1 MWKPTAVSGAPV
13 AISGAPVAVS
23 GAPVAI
29 SGAPLPKKESL
40 KQKVEDKFNPLKT
53 KVSGSPVTT
62 ISGAPKV
69 VAPPVP
75 DIIGNVEK
83 FIGQGLSDLGLGGRK
98 LKL

>member
-1 MWKPTAVSGAPV
+1 MWKPTAVSGAPLT
-13 AISGAPVAVS
+13 ISGAPVAVS

-40 KQKVEDKFNPLKT
+40 KQDIEDKFSPLKT

-62 ISGAPKV
+62 ISGAPKT
-69 VAPPVP
+69 VAAPVP
-75 DIIGNVEK
+75 DLIDDVKNV
-83 FIGQGLSDLGLGGRK
+83 ISQGLSDIGLGGRK